1 MIAENNGWNKNCTQV
16 VVFDRYQRLQETW
29 FCSKQDRSMLLGSF
43 RHTIR
48 LVRRRRWQCCTVY
61 ESHELVE
68 KRQRLVFEQRLS
80 KGRRSLYSMELVPS
94 RSSSVLEEDQGMI
107 IKPSGKLEPR
117 TSISMWMPTLLDSM
131 TEPDHDPISIR
142 SKTGYYIINLS
153 KSPLVW
159 KALFKD
165 LSAVTAVKTSTGL

>member
-1 MIAENNGWNKNCTQV
+1 MLSNSLWSDPDGPPMNEEWSELPFGTGMVLNFSTNPRCNITFAVTLKCAASTRTQS
-16 VVFDRYQRLQETW
+16 RP
-29 FCSKQDRSMLLGSF
+29 MP
-43 RHTIR
+43 
-48 LVRRRRWQCCTVY
+48 
-61 ESHELVE
+61 
-68 KRQRLVFEQRLS
+68 
-80 KGRRSLYSMELVPS
+80 VPS